1 MRGFFILLKK
11 HKGFLNQIPILN
23 KDKEVIKIKKLAL
36 GIGILLFAILFK
48 LCSSGLDIVS
58 LIIGVIGLGF
68 GIGGFM
74 SKSD

>member
-1 MRGFFILLKK
+1 M
-11 HKGFLNQIPILN
+11 
-23 KDKEVIKIKKLAL
+23 KKLVL

-68 GIGGFM
+68 GIGGFVN
-74 SKSD
+74 KSD